1 MSLTTT
7 QLQLLKVDMAASEF
21 SGLPQNSDSA
31 FEIAAAY
38 NLAKTPDYWVWRNGI
53 PTKEVKRNINWVE
66 YLSCSVSEKS
76 TFELIIS
83 NGIIDAGDANIRQ
96 GFQDIF
102 SGPQKVQT
110 RTNLVEMAKRKATR
124 AEALFSTGVGLNTNP
139 GTLSFE
145 GSLGYN
151 DILMAWS
158 S

>member
-7 QLQLLKVDMAASEF
+7 QLQLFKADIAASEF

-31 FEIAAAY
+31 FAIAAAY
-38 NLAKTPDYWVWRNGI
+38 NLEASPAYVVWRNGI

-66 YLSCSVSEKS
+66 YLSCSVSEKQ

-110 RTNLVEMAKRKATR
+110 RTNLVEMAKRNATR
-124 AEALFSTGVGLNTNP
+124 LEKLFAEGLGTTISPSTLT
-139 GTLSFE
+139 FE
-145 GSLGYN
+145 GSIGYQDVIN
-151 DILMAWS
+151 AWS